1 MFQQTSVIGRVG
13 KDLELKGS
21 VGKFSV
27 AATHKWNKDGALQ
40 EKTTWFNC
48 DMFGKMVDG
57 VGRYIKKGQLV
68 HVVGR
73 IETSEYNGKHY
84 WSLNVEKVTLLSK
97 AEPAKNDY
105 PENSYHGDRDNDR
118 SIPLSMDDIPF

>member
-1 MFQQTSVIGRVG
+1 MYQQTTVIGRVG
-13 KDLELKGS
+13 KDLEVKGS

-27 AATHKWNKDGALQ
+27 AATFKWLKDGNLQ

-57 VGRYIKKGQLV
+57 VGRYIKKGQMI

-73 IETSEYNGKHY
+73 IETSEYNGKYY

-97 AEPAKNDY
+97 AEPAENRA
-105 PENSYHGDRDNDR
+105 PENRAPADDNYQPPSLDA
-118 SIPLSMDDIPF
+118 IPF